1 MTATTLPTTD
11 RSAHR
16 PRATES
22 TSPQLLVAS
31 DGSEAADGA
40 IAVGG
45 LIARRQHLEMEVLT
59 VLSETRASLLHA
71 DEVERKIR
79 RQLHRLGSD
88 DECRIEVRAGAPAQ
102 VIAGVAREHRIE
114 LIVMGAT
121 RRGLRAL
128 LPGKPTLSRLLP
140 IGDTPILSVPASA
153 RRLPSRLVIATDF
166 SMPSIGAARAAVEI
180 VGRFSRIDIVHV
192 QAPETGP
199 VFEWNHYEE
208 SYDGGVRGAF
218 DRLLHDLG
226 LAPSPFVETWTLA
239 GDASSEIL
247 RFAERSGGDLIA
259 VGGRDHGVL
268 GRIRDRS
275 VTHDLMQKAEC
286 SLLVAPRRPAVVWRA
301 RKRLP
306 DLVPGSD
313 VIDFRPPI
321 LPPFAFQ
328 PCHAR

>member
-1 MTATTLPTTD
+1 MTAATLPTID
-11 RSAHR
+11 RSAHWTR
-16 PRATES
+16 PTEL

-45 LIARRQHLEMEVLT
+45 LLARRQHLEMEVLT
-59 VLSETRASLLHA
+59 VLNEARANLLLA
-71 DEVERKIR
+71 DEAEKRIR
-79 RQLHRLGSD
+79 RQLDALGSGD
-88 DECRIEVRAGAPAQ
+88 QCRIEVRSGAPAQ
-102 VIAGVAREHRIE
+102 VIAGVAREHRTE

-166 SMPSIGAARAAVEI
+166 SMPSIRAARAAVEM
-180 VGRFSRIDIVHV
+180 VGGFSRIDIVHV
-192 QAPETGP
+192 QAPDTGP

-226 LAPSPFVETWTLA
+226 LAPSPGVETWTLA

-247 RFAERSGGDLIA
+247 RFAERSGCDLIA

-268 GRIRDRS
+268 ERIRDRS
-275 VTHDLMQKAEC
+275 VTRDLMQKAEC

-301 RKRLP
+301 PQRLP
-306 DLVPGSD
+306 DLVPGTD
-313 VIDFRPPI
+313 VIGFRPPI
-321 LPPFAFQ
+321 LPPFAF
-328 PCHAR
+328 